1 MPSYRSD
8 PRWITA
14 KWPGKDRDGAEYK
27 KGDRVFYYPLTKT
40 IVAGEAA
47 EKAAREF
54 ASDRADEE
62 FMGGLRDGRANLV
75 RLTTVQVDWLRGAIT
90 QRLIVESDP
99 EQRDFLD
106 TLADQFEQSVD
117 ASA

>member
-1 MPSYRSD
+1 MPSYRND

-62 FMGGLRDGRANLV
+62 FIGG
-75 RLTTVQVDWLRGAIT
+75 
-90 QRLIVESDP
+90 
-99 EQRDFLD
+99 
-106 TLADQFEQSVD
+106 
-117 ASA
+117 